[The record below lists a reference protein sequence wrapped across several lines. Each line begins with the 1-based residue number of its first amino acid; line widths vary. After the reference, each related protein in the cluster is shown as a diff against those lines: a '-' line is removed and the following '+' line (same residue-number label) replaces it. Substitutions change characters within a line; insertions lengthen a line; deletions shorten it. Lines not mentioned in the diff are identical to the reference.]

1 MVRNIPTGFYAGR
14 RTSRLDDVRFIGSLN
29 GRYTLS
35 SRRSMG
41 NSVQVFA
48 CRVQSISPKMA
59 VFTAPVSGEE
69 GEWVAAHFDD
79 LGIIRAQITRHV
91 DSGFAMDIA
100 ASDEERARL
109 AAKIDWVKRKVHNAV
124 PDKREHKRLLPRDPR
139 SSLILPN
146 GSKMNCFVIDMSRSG
161 VAISADLNPEIGTP
175 LAVGG
180 VIGRVVRHLDVGF
193 AVKFMNLQD
202 KDRLEKVLMTE
213 LGQGRRFENTGSNNN
228 SEQACL

>member
-1 MVRNIPTGFYAGR
+1 MVQNIPTGFYAGR
-14 RTSRLDDVRFIGSLN
+14 RKARLDDVRFIGNLN

-35 SRRSMG
+35 SRRSVG

-59 VFTAPVSGEE
+59 VFTAPVSGAE
-69 GEWVAAHFDD
+69 GEWVTAHFED

-109 AAKIDWVKRKVHNAV
+109 GAKIDWVKRKVHNAA

-146 GSKMNCFVIDMSRSG
+146 GGKMDCFIIDMSRSG

-175 LAVGG
+175 LAIGS

-202 KDRLEKVLMTE
+202 KDMLEQVLMKE
-213 LGQGRRFENTGSNNN
+213 LAPESRFRDVAPKNKD
-228 SEQACL
+228 EQAYL